1 VRRNIVVG
9 LDLGSTKMAVAVGEV
24 NNDNSLT
31 LLALS
36 QIDSSGMRRG
46 NVVDMESSARTI
58 DELLDGVERIAGTH
72 ITTTRVGFNST
83 SVATTIN
90 RATIAVTHPNHEINS
105 DDINRAIQAARMVPI
120 SPDRSVVHI
129 IPRQFIVDGYE
140 GVVDPLGMMGSRLE
154 VEVIIV
160 TALTSA
166 LQNMV
171 KTVGRTGTK
180 VKEIVLSSILSAEA
194 VLQPAEKEMGVVLV
208 DIGGGTSD
216 IAVFEQGSLVYASV
230 LPVGGDYI
238 TRDLAVGLRTTID
251 EARRIKENYG
261 YAHVD
266 LVPEGEMVDISSIYG
281 KDSRQV
287 SERAIASIIQPRVEE
302 LLEILNAELRRTG
315 FDGVLPAGIVLTGG
329 CSLLKGIIPFGEE
342 YLNMPMRIGYPE
354 NGGLGINQQYGPEYA
369 AVLGNLLYGA
379 RVLSNLQG
387 EKQDKLIS
395 GFISRIGYWFKE
407 LFS

>member
-1 VRRNIVVG
+1 
-9 LDLGSTKMAVAVGEV
+9 
-24 NNDNSLT
+24 
-31 LLALS
+31 
-36 QIDSSGMRRG
+36 
-46 NVVDMESSARTI
+46 
-58 DELLDGVERIAGTH
+58 
-72 ITTTRVGFNST
+72 
-83 SVATTIN
+83 
-90 RATIAVTHPNHEINS
+90 
-105 DDINRAIQAARMVPI
+105 
-120 SPDRSVVHI
+120 
-129 IPRQFIVDGYE
+129 
-140 GVVDPLGMMGSRLE
+140 
-154 VEVIIV
+154 
-160 TALTSA
+160 
-166 LQNMV
+166 
-171 KTVGRTGTK
+171 
-180 VKEIVLSSILSAEA
+180 
-194 VLQPAEKEMGVVLV
+194 
-208 DIGGGTSD
+208 
-216 IAVFEQGSLVYASV
+216 
-230 LPVGGDYI
+230 
-238 TRDLAVGLRTTID
+238 
-251 EARRIKENYG
+251 
-261 YAHVD
+261 
-266 LVPEGEMVDISSIYG
+266 MVDISSIYG

>member
-1 VRRNIVVG
+1 MVG

-180 VKEIVLSSILSAEA
+180 VKEIVLSSILSRSGS
-194 VLQPAEKEMGVVLV
+194 PARRKGNVWCWWTSEGVQATLRSLNK
-208 DIGGGTSD
+208 DHWLCIGSAGRR
-216 IAVFEQGSLVYASV
+216 
-230 LPVGGDYI
+230 DYI

>member
-1 VRRNIVVG
+1 MVG

-180 VKEIVLSSILSAEA
+180 VKEIVLSSILSAERFSSPQKRKW
-194 VLQPAEKEMGVVLV
+194 VWCWWTSE
-208 DIGGGTSD
+208 GTSD